1 MLAVGTNLG
10 PYQILAPLG
19 SGGMGEV
26 YRAEDRRLG
35 RQVAVKVLPQGLA
48 HSRDALTRF
57 EREARALAALSHP
70 HILMIHELNTDQ
82 GVAFL
87 VTELLEGETL
97 RDRLALAAL
106 PWQRALGIGIAI
118 ADGLAAAHSKGVIHR
133 DLKPENIFLTTDGG
147 VKLLDFGLARL
158 NKHEQPPQDAA
169 TVQSTLPAQ
178 TEPGTVMGTVPYMAP
193 EQVIGMPVDARTDIF
208 AFGCVLYE
216 MVTGNGPFSRPT
228 VPEIRSAILTEHPAQ
243 LSDSGKKV
251 PPELERIIEHCLE
264 KKPEDRFQTARDLR
278 FDLRAILGGSGTGRA
293 QAARAAGRGRR
304 AGWIVAALAAVVLL
318 GLLGAVL
325 YRLRGDDRA
334 IESIAVLPFANEG
347 GDPNTEILSD
357 GIPESLINNLSQLPN
372 LRVIARSSAFRYKGR
387 VIDPQAAGHEL
398 GVQAVL
404 TGRVVQRGDRLV
416 INVELVEVR
425 NNRQLWG
432 EQYNRKLA
440 DILAV
445 QDEIAREITDK
456 LRLRLSGEDRKRL
469 TKRYTENT
477 EAYQAYL
484 AGRYHWNKRTEEGLK
499 KAIEEFEQAKA
510 RDPGYA
516 LAYAGL
522 ADCYALLG
530 DYGFLP
536 PHDAY
541 PKAKAAAEK
550 ALELDD
556 TLAEAHTSL
565 AFAKVQYDWDWPGAE
580 REFQKALALNPN
592 YATAHQWYSEYL
604 SAMGRHDEAL
614 REIRRAQEL
623 DPLSLIIHAVVGRAL
638 YFARRYDEAAEQCRQ
653 TVEMDRNF
661 GVAHLFL
668 GRIYLASEKYDEA
681 VTELQEARRLAGGT
695 AVTAEV
701 VYALAVARR
710 RPQAEQ
716 LRAELDKMKD
726 GYVTAGRLAMISV
739 AFGDKDQAFKW
750 LDKAYDERS
759 DTLLFLKVE
768 PRFDGLRSDPRF
780 AALLKRVGLPP

>member
-1 MLAVGTNLG
+1 MLTAGTYLG
-10 PYQILAPLG
+10 PYQVLAPLG

-26 YRAEDRRLG
+26 YRALDQRLS
-35 RQVAVKVLPQGLA
+35 RQVAIKVLPEGLA
-48 HSRDALTRF
+48 QNRDALARF

-70 HILMIHELNTDQ
+70 HILMIHELNADQ

-97 RDRLALAAL
+97 RERLALAAL
-106 PWQRALGIGIAI
+106 PWQKALGIAIAI

-133 DLKPENIFLTTDGG
+133 DLKPENIFLTTVGG

-158 NKHEQPPQDAA
+158 EQKEHPQDAA
-169 TVQSTLPAQ
+169 AVQSTLPAH
-178 TEPGTVMGTVPYMAP
+178 TEPGAVMGTVPYMAP

-243 LSDSGKKV
+243 LADSGKKV
-251 PPELERIIEHCLE
+251 PPDLERVIEHCLE
-264 KKPEDRFQTARDLR
+264 KKPEDRFQSARDLG
-278 FDLRAILGGSGTGRA
+278 FDLRAILSGSGAGK
-293 QAARAAGRGRR
+293 AAASPGRR
-304 AGWIVAALAAVVLL
+304 ARRAAWVVAALAAVVLL

-325 YRLRGDDRA
+325 YRLRGDAGA
-334 IESIAVLPFANEG
+334 IESIAVLPFTNEG

-387 VIDPQAAGHEL
+387 AVDPQAAGHEL

-404 TGRVVQRGDRLV
+404 TGRIVQRGDRLV
-416 INVELVEVR
+416 ISVELVEVR

-456 LRLRLSGEDRKRL
+456 LRLRLSGEDKKRL
-469 TKRYTENT
+469 SKRYTENT

-499 KAIEEFEQAKA
+499 KAIEYFEQARE

-536 PHDAY
+536 PRDAY

-653 TVEMDRNF
+653 TVELDPNF

-668 GRIYLASEKYDEA
+668 GRIYLAAGKYDEA
-681 VTELQEARRLAGGT
+681 VKELQEARRLAGGT
-695 AVTAEV
+695 AVMAEV
-701 VYALAVARR
+701 VHALAVAGRR
-710 RPQAEQ
+710 TEAEQ
-716 LRAELDKMKD
+716 LRAELEKMKD
-726 GYVTAGRLAMISV
+726 GYVTAGRLALISV
-739 AFGDKDQAFKW
+739 ALGDKDQAFMW

-768 PRFDGLRSDPRF
+768 PRFDSLRSDPRF
-780 AALLKRVGLPP
+780 AALLRRIGLPP